1 MHGAFPHPSSM
12 TPGARTAV
20 RVPSALCLAV
30 GSLAWLSFA
39 AATALAQPNPAPE
52 ATPQTGTASAR
63 PLPAIPLSQDEVFAW
78 VDRTHPLLKSAGTD
92 KIAARGRLLKAMAA
106 FEPTFV
112 NDTEM
117 ERFISSSS
125 PQKGTQMVGFNDTF
139 VDFKHPSGIKGLAG
153 FRSSLGDARIPDL
166 KIAGDNQLLI
176 GASIPLLRGLMVNP
190 ESAEMQRSE
199 LADPRADIKIAETR
213 QGLFLAAA
221 TQLWDWTS
229 AAKFVDVAKRAVK
242 VAEDRLKQIDQ
253 RAKAGAAA
261 PLDAVEAAQEVQRRK
276 ESAIAAQRL
285 LEQESMKMSLFLW
298 DRDHPAMPALD
309 RVPDFPD
316 AASTPTADAVVAHKL
331 QARAE
336 RPELREIDI
345 EAKLNNIDLALAKNN
360 LLPSL
365 DADATPSRTP
375 EKFVL
380 GLGYKFGLE
389 LRVPLMQRRGRGEV
403 LEAQGRAD
411 RLVLTQKYREQQIL
425 VDVDNA
431 LSAIERAKERTQ
443 AAAESLRLA
452 RTLEEGERF
461 RFSLG
466 ATSVL
471 FVNLRE
477 RNTVDSEVQL
487 IRAKADLQK
496 ALANYQWAIGA
507 WARNQPSAV
516 PVQYKHVR

>member
-1 MHGAFPHPSSM
+1 MATSRFLLMCTLALLVAAWPGLS
-12 TPGARTAV
+12 PGADD
-20 RVPSALCLAV
+20 
-30 GSLAWLSFA
+30 
-39 AATALAQPNPAPE
+39 PAPK
-52 ATPQTGTASAR
+52 A
-63 PLPAIPLSQDEVFAW
+63 LPAIPLSLDELFAW
-78 VDRTHPLLKSAGTD
+78 VDRAHPLLKSAGTE
-92 KIAARGRLLKAMAA
+92 KVAARGRLLKAMAA
-106 FEPTFV
+106 FEPTLV

-117 ERFISSSS
+117 ERFISSSN
-125 PQKGTQMVGFNDTF
+125 PQKGTQTVGFNDTF
-139 VDFKHPSGIKGLAG
+139 IDFKHPSGIRGLAG
-153 FRSSLGDARIPDL
+153 YRQSLGDARIPDL
-166 KIAGDNQLLI
+166 RIAGDNQVLL

-190 ESAEMQRSE
+190 ESAELQRSE
-199 LADPRADIKIAETR
+199 FADPRADVKVAETR

-221 TQLWDWTS
+221 TQLWDWVS
-229 AAKFVDVAKRAVK
+229 ASKFVDIARRAQR
-242 VAEDRLKQIDQ
+242 VAEERMKQIEQ
-253 RAKAGAAA
+253 RAKAGAVA
-261 PLDAVEAAQEVQRRK
+261 PLDAVEANQEVQRRK

-285 LEQESMKMSLFLW
+285 LEQEQFKMSLFLW
-298 DRDHPAMPALD
+298 DKDQPMAPPQE
-309 RVPDFPD
+309 RVPEFPD
-316 AASTPTADAVVAHKL
+316 PQVSMSPDLVQTHKIQAKAV
-331 QARAE
+331 
-336 RPELREIDI
+336 RPEIREIDI
-345 EAKLNNIDLALAKNN
+345 EAKINNIDLELAKNN

-365 DADATPSRTP
+365 DADATPARSP

-411 RLVLTQKYREQQIL
+411 RLVLTQKYREQQVV

-431 LSAIERAKERTQ
+431 LSAIDRAKERIA

-452 RTLEEGERF
+452 KTLEEGERF

-487 IRAKADLQK
+487 VRAKADYQK

-507 WARNQPSAV
+507 WAKSLPAAV
-516 PVQYKHVR
+516 PVTYRPVR